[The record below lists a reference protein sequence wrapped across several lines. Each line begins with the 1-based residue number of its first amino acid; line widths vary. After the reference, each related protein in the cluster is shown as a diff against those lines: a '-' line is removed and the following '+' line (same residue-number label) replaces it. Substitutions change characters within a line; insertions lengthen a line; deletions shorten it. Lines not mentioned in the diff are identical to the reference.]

1 MGKGAERIR
10 LTSRDLFV
18 YYFKKIGK
26 EGNKVKLGGCTNK
39 RMLSKRTSVEYNTL
53 MRTFTRKGGN
63 YYENED
69 VFILKIYTSGIEKGS
84 QSIGRRGKG
93 GMENFI
99 KNYIRQTN
107 Y

>member
-1 MGKGAERIR
+1 MEVRIM
-10 LTSRDLFV
+10 SKVVFV
-18 YYFKKIGK
+18 YCFKKIENTRNGM
-26 EGNKVKLGGCTNK
+26 CTNK
-39 RMLSKRTSVEYNTL
+39 DILSKRTGVEYNKL
-53 MRTFTRKGGN
+53 MWIFTRKGLKR
-63 YYENED
+63 YENED
-69 VFILKIYTSGIEKGS
+69 VIILKVYTADLEKGS